1 MSQNTKTPLF
11 IGNAIKLAL
20 QPSREGNKMLKE
32 PLKKR
37 GDGAFYFPHG
47 VLHQQHCFP

>member
-1 MSQNTKTPLF
+1 MKWVDIQGKTA
-11 IGNAIKLAL
+11 IHGNVIKLAP

-37 GDGAFYFPHG
+37 RHL
-47 VLHQQHCFP
+47 VR